1 VEDLSATLRSRLEPL
16 LNKPGPRKWSAR
28 PVELAAILNFC
39 EAVEDANPIYWD
51 PGTAAASR
59 FGRVIAPP
67 QALMTLALDPPWIPQ
82 FLRDRDADAEA
93 GRARSPQNQARAILR
108 EYGFATVTVVS
119 REEEYFEPF
128 GPGDGRLGMVDRV
141 AAVSDVKKTRVGPGV
156 FFTYEIDYHTEHE
169 DRLVARA
176 RNVTLIYDGTGGTQ

>member
-1 VEDLSATLRSRLEPL
+1 MEDLSATLRERLKPL

-39 EAVEDANPIYWD
+39 ETVQDANPIYWD
-51 PGTAAASR
+51 PDTAAVSR

-82 FLRDRDADAEA
+82 FIKDRAADEEA
-93 GRARSPQNQARAILR
+93 KRANSPQNQARAILR
-108 EYGFATVTVVS
+108 EYGFTTVTVVS

-128 GPGDGRLGMVDRV
+128 GPGDGLLGLIDRV
-141 AAVSDVKKTRVGPGV
+141 ATVSDVKKTRVGPGV
-156 FFTYEIDYHTEHE
+156 FFTYEIDYHTERA

-176 RNVTLIYDGTGGTQ
+176 RNVTLIYDGTGGAK

>member
-1 VEDLSATLRSRLEPL
+1 MEDPSATLRQRLEPL
-16 LNKPGPRKWSAR
+16 LNKPGLRKWSAR

-39 EAVEDANPIYWD
+39 EAVEEANPVYWD
-51 PGTAAASR
+51 PEAAAASR

-67 QALMTLALDPPWIPQ
+67 QALMTLALDPPWIPP
-82 FLRDRDADAEA
+82 FIRDRAADEEAE
-93 GRARSPQNQARAILR
+93 RAHSPQNQARAILR
-108 EYGFATVTVVS
+108 EYGFSTVTVVS

-128 GPGDGRLGMVDRV
+128 GPGDGRLGMIDRV

-156 FFTYEIDYHTEHE
+156 FFTYEIDYHTERE

-176 RNVTLIYDGTGGTQ
+176 RNVTLIYDGTGGAK